1 MKYLC
6 LIYDEEKKMGAMSQ
20 SESAAFMGEYF
31 AFTESVRKSG
41 HYVAGEA
48 LQPVQTAT
56 TVRIRNGKVSS
67 TDGPFAETKE
77 QLGGFYLIEAR
88 DLNDAIQVASK
99 IPSARLGSIEVR
111 PILTVRRDESPADWL
126 IARRGSS

>member
-6 LIYDEEKKMGAMSQ
+6 LIYNDEKKMAGMSKA
-20 SESAAFMGEYF
+20 EGDAFMGEYF
-31 AFTESVRKSG
+31 QFTDGIRKSG

-48 LQPVQTAT
+48 LQPVGSAT
-56 TVRIRNGKVSS
+56 TVRVRDGKLSS

-77 QLGGFYLIEAR
+77 QLGGFYLIEAK
-88 DLNDAIQVASK
+88 DLNDAMQVASR

-111 PILTVRRDESPADWL
+111 PVVDYSKAKVPAM
-126 IARRGSS
+126 